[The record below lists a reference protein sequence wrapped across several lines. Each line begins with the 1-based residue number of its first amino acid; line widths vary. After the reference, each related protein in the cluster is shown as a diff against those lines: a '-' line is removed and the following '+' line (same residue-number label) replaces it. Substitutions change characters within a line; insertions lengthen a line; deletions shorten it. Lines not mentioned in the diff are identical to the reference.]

1 MGSREVVDRA
11 RRRRLAA
18 VLATVCLG
26 LQAVWIVSPATAG
39 AASFDVDN
47 MNDAVDVNPGDGLCV
62 DTDGACSLRAALME
76 LNALGGAN
84 HTINIVKAVDDPAQV
99 PLVINDTGA
108 DSDASGDLDVATDV
122 IITVGPRSEA
132 DIVPGLGFN
141 DRAFNVLPGGSLRLI
156 NVNVRG
162 FDSGVDGGAIYN
174 QGTMILSC
182 GTHVE
187 NNVGRDGGAIYNAG
201 LLHFVGA
208 SSIANNTA
216 RNGGGLYAAPGSTS
230 SVQGNNGA
238 CAPNP
243 AVRMGESIAERG
255 SAIYADGAQVN
266 INHDVSVIDATATT
280 SGGAFEVVNDAEIRM
295 TNGTLTVDNASA
307 PVGGVAHVTNSGNFV
322 LNPSGAGSEV
332 RGIITDA
339 TSGAGSAHFHGEVG
353 DVELVR
359 TVVQGG
365 SGDAILLEGDS
376 VLEGYELAVRA
387 GQPGD
392 DGITLGGPRTSR
404 LRNSYIDGR
413 ATALALTDTAGV
425 DVIFTTITGNDVG
438 VDPAA
443 GTSFDLDA
451 AWIFGNSVNCTAT
464 ADSMLETAVSDS
476 SCGTAGGS
484 ITDGSAAS
492 GVQDYNYS
500 ATPYVG
506 PGPSSPILGLVSSP
520 CALGSDI
527 GAQPRPGSNGDCEPG
542 AVEFA
547 GSDPDP
553 DPDPEGPSISGSVV
567 EDETLQPLAGIC
579 VVAFDDADEVA
590 SFDRTEDDGDWLLA
604 GLEAGDYRL
613 VFFPC
618 DGEGEFDE
626 SSPIVPESWQNHAV
640 DTESENPAEDGDP
653 ITVDSA
659 DSDVEAA
666 DVSGIDACLGT
677 DPDGGDETCGV
688 TPDTPVTTAP
698 TTTAPPETAPTGSTD
713 DGTTTTSVP
722 GAAQA
727 SNTPAAGATPLAI
740 TG

>member
-1 MGSREVVDRA
+1 MGSRGVVDRA

-76 LNALGGAN
+76 LNAQGGAN

-99 PLVINDTGA
+99 ALAINDTGA

-132 DIVPGLGFN
+132 DIVPGSGFN
-141 DRAFNVLPGGSLRLI
+141 DRAFNVLPGASLRLI

-174 QGTMILSC
+174 QGTTILSC

-307 PVGGVAHVTNSGNFV
+307 PVGGVAHVTSSGNFV

-404 LRNSYIDGR
+404 LRNSYVDGR
-413 ATALALTDTAGV
+413 GTAMTLTDTAGV
-425 DVIFTTITGNDVG
+425 DVVFTTITGNDVA

-451 AWIFGNSVNCTAT
+451 AWIFDNSANCTA
-464 ADSMLETAVSDS
+464 AAASIVESAVSDS
-476 SCGTAGGS
+476 TCGTAGDS
-484 ITDGSAAS
+484 ITDASAAT

-500 ATPYVG
+500 AIPFVG
-506 PGPSSPILGLVSSP
+506 PGPSSPILGLVSAP
-520 CALGSDI
+520 CSLGSDI

-547 GSDPDP
+547 
-553 DPDPEGPSISGSVV
+553 E
-567 EDETLQPLAGIC
+567 
-579 VVAFDDADEVA
+579 
-590 SFDRTEDDGDWLLA
+590 RT
-604 GLEAGDYRL
+604 RR
-613 VFFPC
+613 
-618 DGEGEFDE
+618 
-626 SSPIVPESWQNHAV
+626 
-640 DTESENPAEDGDP
+640 
-653 ITVDSA
+653 
-659 DSDVEAA
+659 
-666 DVSGIDACLGT
+666 
-677 DPDGGDETCGV
+677 
-688 TPDTPVTTAP
+688 
-698 TTTAPPETAPTGSTD
+698 
-713 DGTTTTSVP
+713 P
-722 GAAQA
+722 GAL
-727 SNTPAAGATPLAI
+727 SRSRDPCSRT
-740 TG
+740 

>member
-1 MGSREVVDRA
+1 
-11 RRRRLAA
+11 
-18 VLATVCLG
+18 
-26 LQAVWIVSPATAG
+26 
-39 AASFDVDN
+39 
-47 MNDAVDVNPGDGLCV
+47 
-62 DTDGACSLRAALME
+62 
-76 LNALGGAN
+76 
-84 HTINIVKAVDDPAQV
+84 
-99 PLVINDTGA
+99 
-108 DSDASGDLDVATDV
+108 
-122 IITVGPRSEA
+122 
-132 DIVPGLGFN
+132 
-141 DRAFNVLPGGSLRLI
+141 

-174 QGTMILSC
+174 QGTTILSC

-307 PVGGVAHVTNSGNFV
+307 PVGGVAHVTSSGNFV

-404 LRNSYIDGR
+404 LRNSYVDGR
-413 ATALALTDTAGV
+413 GTAMTLTDTAGV
-425 DVIFTTITGNDVG
+425 DVVFTTITGNDVA

-451 AWIFGNSVNCTAT
+451 AWIFDNSANCTA
-464 ADSMLETAVSDS
+464 AAASIVESAVSDS
-476 SCGTAGGS
+476 TCGTAGDS
-484 ITDGSAAS
+484 ITDASAAT

-500 ATPYVG
+500 AIPFVG
-506 PGPSSPILGLVSSP
+506 PGPSSPILGLVSAP
-520 CALGSDI
+520 CSLGSDI

-547 GSDPDP
+547 GADPDP
-553 DPDPEGPSISGSVV
+553 DPDARSISGSVH
-567 EDETLQPLAGIC
+567 EDVTLQPLVGIC
-579 VVAFDDADEVA
+579 VIAFDDADQVR
-590 SFDRTEDDGDWLLA
+590 SFDRTDAAGDWLLE
-604 GLEAGDYRL
+604 GLSEGEYRL

-618 DGEGEFDE
+618 DDDDEFDE

-640 DTESENPAEDGDP
+640 DTETENPAEDGDP
-653 ITVDSA
+653 VIVASA
-659 DSDVEAA
+659 DSDVDAADGGRASTPAWEPTPTGETRPAASHPALRPPPPRRPQLRLAPSRRRPQTQPIPPEAA
-666 DVSGIDACLGT
+666 RRPLRSLRKLLPATAAHRGRVQHPWPSPAEL
-677 DPDGGDETCGV
+677 DP
-688 TPDTPVTTAP
+688 
-698 TTTAPPETAPTGSTD
+698 
-713 DGTTTTSVP
+713 
-722 GAAQA
+722 
-727 SNTPAAGATPLAI
+727 L
-740 TG
+740 